1 MVRGITRSR
10 FSVRLSRCVVVR
22 TFCKLIDTLFFS
34 GHIFSLRGQKWRNLR
49 AKLTPTFTS
58 GKMKAMFPHF
68 VDIAGKFQDVL
79 MPLADERKVRS
90 PFFHFPCHIYRSQVV
105 DVKELAA
112 CYATD
117 LTTLTAFG
125 ITTQALTDPKEPFR
139 IKGKKVFRP
148 SFFTIV
154 RSLMPFL
161 VPEFAKL
168 IGVSL
173 FLRFH

>member
-1 MVRGITRSR
+1 M
-10 FSVRLSRCVVVR
+10 
-22 TFCKLIDTLFFS
+22 
-34 GHIFSLRGQKWRNLR
+34 
-49 AKLTPTFTS
+49 
-58 GKMKAMFPHF
+58 
-68 VDIAGKFQDVL
+68 
-79 MPLADERKVRS
+79 
-90 PFFHFPCHIYRSQVV
+90 V

-139 IKGKKVFRP
+139 LKGKKVFRP

-161 VPEFAKL
+161 VPEFAKM
-168 IGVSL
+168 IGVG
-173 FLRFH
+173 FLWFFKILIHSFCLR